1 MTMFDLAS
9 GPRLSKSEDTRRRI
23 VLGAA
28 AVLVEK
34 GYAATRLSDIAATV
48 GMQAGSLYYH
58 FDSKDDLVEE
68 VLGFGVR
75 YTHDYVRKAVE
86 ALPSDRTPGEVLFEA
101 VAAFLEALL
110 AIGDLSPAH
119 LRTFHQVP
127 LEMQERLRPP
137 RREFGRYLDELISAA
152 ITSGEVRS
160 DIDTDVLRL
169 FIINSLERV
178 VDWPQPLRERKGNS
192 AVKMMRTLI
201 LDAIRAPR

>member
-1 MTMFDLAS
+1 MTTYSLPD
-9 GPRLSKSEDTRRRI
+9 GRRLSKSEDTRRRI

-28 AVLVEK
+28 AVLVQK

-75 YTHDYVRKAVE
+75 FVHDRVRSRVE
-86 ALPSDRTPGEVLFEA
+86 ALPADLSAGGRLFEA
-101 VAAFLEALL
+101 VAAFLDALL
-110 AIGDLSPAH
+110 EVGDLSPAH

-127 LEMQERLRPP
+127 AEMQERLAPA
-137 RREFGRYLDELISAA
+137 RRAFGHYLDGLIRDAVD
-152 ITSGEVRS
+152 SGEVRA
-160 DIDTDVLRL
+160 DIDVVVLRL

-178 VDWPQPLRERKGNS
+178 VDWPDSLRERGGRD
-192 AVKMMRTLI
+192 AVGMMRTLI
-201 LDAIRAPR
+201 FDGVRAAR

>member
-1 MTMFDLAS
+1 MTTFDLPS
-9 GPRLSKSEDTRRRI
+9 GQRLSKSEDTRRRI

-75 YTHDYVRKAVE
+75 YVHEYVRAAVE
-86 ALPSDRTPGEVLFEA
+86 DLPDGLTAGERLYEA
-101 VAAFLEALL
+101 VAAFLDALL
-110 AIGDLSPAH
+110 ATGDLSPAH
-119 LRTFHQVP
+119 LRTFHQAP
-127 LEMQERLRPP
+127 PDMQERLRPG
-137 RREFGRYLDELISAA
+137 RRDFGHYLDGLISAA
-152 ITSGEVRS
+152 VESGDVRS
-160 DIDTDVLRL
+160 DIEIPVLRL

-178 VDWPQPLRERKGNS
+178 IDWPESLRERDGRS
-192 AVKMMRTLI
+192 AVDMMRTLI
-201 LDAIRAPR
+201 FDGVRAPR